1 MYNLEL
7 KAQLCMCVLY
17 LSVNCWFCIIV
28 VYVSL
33 LTIFLGSEF
42 EQSGSGTGSEFL
54 TFFDLSPYTNTF
66 SNVDDDSR
74 LIRLPSAFHFGGLT
88 FLTSYVR
95 FYFHFC
101 TITFYTL

>member
-1 MYNLEL
+1 MYVHVIPKYKLL
-7 KAQLCMCVLY
+7 LLYYLCY
-17 LSVNCWFCIIV
+17 CI
-28 VYVSL
+28 
-33 LTIFLGSEF
+33 TTNIFLGSEF

-54 TFFDLSPYTNTF
+54 TFLDLSPYTNTF

-95 FYFHFC
+95 FYFHILHHNF
-101 TITFYTL
+101 

>member
-1 MYNLEL
+1 MYVHVIPKYKLL
-7 KAQLCMCVLY
+7 LLY
-17 LSVNCWFCIIV
+17 YCCYCIT
-28 VYVSL
+28 SNN
-33 LTIFLGSEF
+33 FLGSEF
-42 EQSGSGTGSEFL
+42 EQSGSGTGSEYL
-54 TFFDLSPYTNTF
+54 TFLDLSPYTNMF

-74 LIRLPSAFHFGGLT
+74 LIRLPSAFHFGELT